1 MAEVA
6 DPGTNWALGR
16 PQEKLTP
23 AVHDGR
29 GEYVTAIQNR
39 HETKEGR
46 SAVTGELR
54 QGNPDAGAKNQ
65 YNAKLPDFA
74 TDVCN
79 NSHCLEGCGYEEPPR
94 TISALGSYV
103 AEC

>member
-1 MAEVA
+1 MADVA
-6 DPGTNWALGR
+6 DPGTNRALGR
-16 PQEKLTP
+16 AQGKLTP

-39 HETKEGR
+39 HETKEAR
-46 SAVTGELR
+46 SEVMGELT

-65 YNAKLPDFA
+65 YNTKLPGFA
-74 TDVCN
+74 MDVCN
-79 NSHCLEGCGYEEPPR
+79 YSHWLEWCGYEEHPR
-94 TISALGSYV
+94 AISALGSYV